1 MTEAEQQAFSI
12 YELIGTTSANRP
24 IAFRSTEQAQRET
37 VAWQAT
43 NPGLQAMR
51 KAPPEVL
58 LAFLRNYKEWRTATD
73 RRDDHKMSF
82 SMGEAVHIA
91 MVTAPKPLPPDLV
104 LQLLRSYGSGL
115 SWVLF
120 GFPLRVFLA
129 LLTREEMTDEIRA
142 ELRKM
147 LPHYAPTATGKVE
160 PHLEPVHKLIVELM
174 WVEGEKQLDPGRGPW
189 SQIVFDEVKE
199 KEDDELA
206 RVGWESLLEHCRSLE
221 QTVPGA
227 KWNKRARELMVA
239 LGEDKAITAMLRWL
253 ALGPTPGQPREATSP
268 IEDSAYQKGVLWCL
282 GTSREREVAQAIA
295 EFTLACLRKIPLLG
309 AVSQKVGFAGV
320 QALGAMECS
329 EAVAQLTRLR
339 AKVKYAVALKLIEK
353 SLQQAAAR
361 SGMSTEELEDLSVEG
376 YGLDE
381 QGSKEIALG
390 DCVAELRLAIDG
402 RVAVIWRNTEGKQ
415 VKSVP
420 PHVKKAFAREIR
432 AVGLLA
438 KELEEA
444 YKAQRVRL
452 ESSFVAPRLIPLRHW
467 RQYYVEHSLLG
478 FLGRT
483 MIWTFSDGKGWE
495 RSGMWCNG
503 QVFDEAGNPLSFA
516 GKEGGGKDAP
526 PNPCEEDAIKV
537 RLWHP
542 LTSDT
547 AELQRWR
554 ERIFSAGIRQPFRQA
569 FREFYQVTD
578 EERQTRM
585 YSNRFAGIY
594 LRQHQLASLCRV
606 RGWEYRLMGIGFDG
620 HNVPTR
626 KLPHWNMQAELHVD
640 LPPDRDHALR
650 DSGLGEQSGFGINL
664 FVESDHVR
672 FYRDRREVAVDEVP
686 ALLYSEVMRD
696 VDLFTSVGAIGED
709 ENWRDQ
715 GDRGIGA
722 LGDRMTMPELS
733 AAVSLRADILARV
746 LPRTHIADR
755 CRLEPLHLDV
765 QGQLGRYRISLV
777 WGLVALVADSGLR
790 WLKIPQK
797 LLTAVPLEVADLPI
811 ELDYRTELILR
822 KAYLLANDWE
832 IEDAELIQ
840 QFMPG

>member
-1 MTEAEQQAFSI
+1 M
-12 YELIGTTSANRP
+12 
-24 IAFRSTEQAQRET
+24 
-37 VAWQAT
+37 
-43 NPGLQAMR
+43 
-51 KAPPEVL
+51 
-58 LAFLRNYKEWRTATD
+58 
-73 RRDDHKMSF
+73 
-82 SMGEAVHIA
+82 
-91 MVTAPKPLPPDLV
+91 
-104 LQLLRSYGSGL
+104 
-115 SWVLF
+115 
-120 GFPLRVFLA
+120 
-129 LLTREEMTDEIRA
+129 
-142 ELRKM
+142 
-147 LPHYAPTATGKVE
+147 
-160 PHLEPVHKLIVELM
+160 
-174 WVEGEKQLDPGRGPW
+174 
-189 SQIVFDEVKE
+189 
-199 KEDDELA
+199 
-206 RVGWESLLEHCRSLE
+206 
-221 QTVPGA
+221 
-227 KWNKRARELMVA
+227 
-239 LGEDKAITAMLRWL
+239 
-253 ALGPTPGQPREATSP
+253 
-268 IEDSAYQKGVLWCL
+268 
-282 GTSREREVAQAIA
+282 
-295 EFTLACLRKIPLLG
+295 LG

-361 SGMSTEELEDLSVEG
+361 SGMSTDELEDLSVEG

-402 RVAVIWRNTEGKQ
+402 GVAVIWRNPDGKL
-415 VKSVP
+415 VKSAP

-432 AVGLLA
+432 AVGVLA

-444 YKAQRVRL
+444 YQAQRVRL
-452 ESSFVAPRLIPLRHW
+452 ESSFVAPRSIPLRHW
-467 RQYYVEHSLLG
+467 RQYYVDHSLLG

-483 MIWTFSDGKGWE
+483 MIWVFSDGKGWE
-495 RSGMWCNG
+495 CSGMWCNG
-503 QVFDEAGNPLSFA
+503 QVCDEAENPLSFA
-516 GKEGGGKDAP
+516 GGKDAP
-526 PNPCEEDAIKV
+526 PNPCPEDEIKV

-606 RGWEYRLMGIGFDG
+606 RGWEYRLMGISFDG

-626 KLPHWNMQAELHVD
+626 KLPHWNMQSELHVD

-696 VDLFTSVGAIGED
+696 VDLFTSVCAIGED

-733 AAVSLRADILARV
+733 AAVSLRADILVRV
-746 LPRTHIADR
+746 LPRTPIADR

-777 WGLVALVADSGLR
+777 WALVALVADSGLR

-797 LLTAVPLEVADLPI
+797 LLTAVPLELADLPI

-832 IEDAELIQ
+832 IKDAELIQ
-840 QFMPG
+840 QFMPR

>member
-811 ELDYRTELILR
+811 DLDYRTELILR